1 MAEYVQEGAAMAIVA
16 QESATTGRQG
26 PGLKVAPVRSVPI
39 RVVEPALP
47 VVATTGLRTWTQE
60 LLACRYLLVLAS
72 VLFAVALYADYR
84 CGTYVTFRHTV
95 QVPDLILDRLPSI
108 DLSFLFTYGYMALIV
123 GMFSYPIFRR
133 IRMLHV
139 VAIQFSLLLILRS
152 VFMVFTHVSTPA
164 GSVAV
169 HFPGFFS
176 KLYFEND
183 MFFSG
188 HTAMPFLGFYLFR
201 RSWLRYVYLVG
212 AIVMGI
218 VVLAMHLHYSVDV
231 FAAFFMTY
239 ASYQMGGALL
249 RKLDPLYQD

>member
-1 MAEYVQEGAAMAIVA
+1 MAEYVQEGASMAIA
-16 QESATTGRQG
+16 AEESATVRQG
-26 PGLKVAPVRSVPI
+26 PRLKVAPVRGVPI
-39 RVVEPALP
+39 RVLEPVLP
-47 VVATTGLRTWTQE
+47 PVATTSLRTWTQE
-60 LLACRYLLVLAS
+60 LLACRRLLVLAS
-72 VLFAVALYADYR
+72 LLFAAALYADYR

-108 DLSFLFTYGYMALIV
+108 DLSFLFTYGYMALIL

-152 VFMVFTHVSTPA
+152 VFMIFTHVSTPA
-164 GSVAV
+164 GSIAV
-169 HFPGFFS
+169 HFPGAFS

-188 HTAMPFLGFYLFR
+188 HTAMPFLGFYLFQ
-201 RSWLRYVYLVG
+201 RSWFRYVYLVG

-239 ASYQMGGALL
+239 ASYKMGSALL
-249 RKLDPLYQD
+249 GKLDPLYQD